1 LFFVYFTCW
10 IFCIEQEGKAAGS
23 PGVDGA
29 GAIKVYG
36 QKPSSARD
44 PVDAFKSFR
53 ISQDDPCHKVLPAAL
68 KKYKINDDWRQY
80 ALFIC
85 YGSTGMLLSTRVLVG
100 NSWCCLFEE
109 KLWHMDLSI

>member
-1 LFFVYFTCW
+1 MLN
-10 IFCIEQEGKAAGS
+10 ILHEQEGKAMGS

-36 QKPSSARD
+36 QKPSTRD

-85 YGSTGMLLSTRVLVG
+85 YGNTGSFFFRICVTG
-100 NSWCCLFEE
+100 SGKCSWEYLFMV
-109 KLWHMDLSI
+109 KVKVMD

>member
-1 LFFVYFTCW
+1 MGLLCYDH
-10 IFCIEQEGKAAGS
+10 QDGKAVNS

-36 QKPSSARD
+36 QKPSNTA
-44 PVDAFKSFR
+44 DAFRSFR
-53 ISQDDPCHKVLPAAL
+53 ISQDDPCYKVLPAAL

-85 YGSTGMLLSTRVLVG
+85 YGNTGR
-100 NSWCCLFEE
+100 
-109 KLWHMDLSI
+109 

>member
-1 LFFVYFTCW
+1 VLDILY
-10 IFCIEQEGKAAGS
+10 EQEGKSMGS

-36 QKPSSARD
+36 QKPSTRD

-85 YGSTGMLLSTRVLVG
+85 YGNTGSTFVL
-100 NSWCCLFEE
+100 
-109 KLWHMDLSI
+109 

>member
-1 LFFVYFTCW
+1 MPSILD
-10 IFCIEQEGKAAGS
+10 EQEGKAMGS

-36 QKPSSARD
+36 QKPSTRD

-85 YGSTGMLLSTRVLVG
+85 YGNTGTFHYGSMSLNTQSWESLCFVDHG
-100 NSWCCLFEE
+100 NGQV
-109 KLWHMDLSI
+109 HGPI

>member
-1 LFFVYFTCW
+1 MKGQAKSYYGSLYGSLTSDSNFLVLS
-10 IFCIEQEGKAAGS
+10 QQDGKAIAS

-36 QKPSSARD
+36 QKPSTRD
-44 PVDAFKSFR
+44 PVDAFRSFR
-53 ISQDDPCHKVLPAAL
+53 ISQDDPCYKVLPAAL

-85 YGSTGMLLSTRVLVG
+85 YGNTGR
-100 NSWCCLFEE
+100 
-109 KLWHMDLSI
+109 

>member
-1 LFFVYFTCW
+1 MPDILDG
-10 IFCIEQEGKAAGS
+10 QEGKAMGS

-36 QKPSSARD
+36 QKPSTRD

-85 YGSTGMLLSTRVLVG
+85 YGNTGS
-100 NSWCCLFEE
+100 F
-109 KLWHMDLSI
+109 H

>member
-1 LFFVYFTCW
+1 MSD
-10 IFCIEQEGKAAGS
+10 IHDGQEGKAMGS

-36 QKPSSARD
+36 QKPSTRD

-85 YGSTGMLLSTRVLVG
+85 YGNTGLFHYGSVSLDTHARECLSFVVYG
-100 NSWCCLFEE
+100 NGQAHGL
-109 KLWHMDLSI
+109 I